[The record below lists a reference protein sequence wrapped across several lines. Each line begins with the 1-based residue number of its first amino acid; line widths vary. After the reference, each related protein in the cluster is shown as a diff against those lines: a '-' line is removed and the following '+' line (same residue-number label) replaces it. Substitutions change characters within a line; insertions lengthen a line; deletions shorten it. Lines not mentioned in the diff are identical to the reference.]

1 MKKILVPA
9 VLAVA
14 MAAALMLTS
23 CNSVQISEPSTLD
36 GITIAVQSLN
46 LEKNKN
52 TNSTIFDIKVTIE
65 NGSEADL
72 SSVTYLVE
80 YFDKNGKK
88 LEEARFTYYAEN
100 EPLHPG
106 GTATH
111 EQGWQES
118 LDADVARV
126 DVSVDEYATDADEP
140 TLTFPVVGEYLYQTI
155 GEPHLANI
163 QTEKPLKFLAWID
176 QGGARKV
183 IETEDPALI
192 DQFVNAFVKIKIAA
206 ETDEFVTDNYNGAA
220 FIFADGETVGI
231 SLNLTN
237 LEVTKKYQEHLYE
250 LEDFDEF
257 WGLVNEYAEYPEGE
271 EATSGGS

>member
-1 MKKILVPA
+1 MKKALIPIVA
-9 VLAVA
+9 AVA
-14 MAAALMLTS
+14 VVAALMLAS
-23 CNSVQISEPSTLD
+23 CNSVQISEPSTSD
-36 GITIAVQSLN
+36 GITVSVQSLD
-46 LEKNKN
+46 LDKNKN

-80 YFDKNGKK
+80 YFDSKGEL
-88 LEEARFTYYAEN
+88 LENARFTYYAEN

-106 GTATH
+106 ESTTH
-111 EQGWQES
+111 EQGWQET
-118 LDADVARV
+118 LDGDVARV
-126 DVSVDEYATDADEP
+126 DVSVNEYATDADEP
-140 TLTFPVVGEYLYQTI
+140 TLTFPVVGEYLYQTM

-176 QGGARKV
+176 QGGARRV

-192 DQFVNAFVKIKIAA
+192 DQFINAFVKIKIAA
-206 ETDEFVTDNYNGAA
+206 ETNEFVTDNYNGAA

-271 EATSGGS
+271 ERTSGGS